1 MNKYF
6 FSFLLVF
13 ALTGCAGM
21 SDYVK
26 NVISDPRN
34 EKLVYKTDEDYS
46 SGQIDL
52 VIPPNL
58 NQPNTASSLS
68 LPEVIDNDSNKLFTI
83 DTKLDGIKLFKQ
95 GQDMFL
101 SVQTEDKILLWER
114 IKSFWYE
121 EGFQIL
127 SEDLTISSMRT
138 NYLENLSE
146 VQLGTIQRY
155 VGRYVPL
162 LVSPETRDSYK
173 TRIVK
178 KENGFDIL
186 ISHYGKEFMSDGD
199 TEFRWQNRPRDKEF
213 QNEMISRM
221 YIYLGGNEAKN
232 SGYIVAK
239 RSGIRNIV
247 SIYTDEKGLQTLF
260 VPDIYERVYPKIIS
274 SLDILGINILSE
286 DASEGLIQVS
296 LGDSVNN
303 TSAQVSKELDKL
315 RSLRDRSIITE
326 SEYLEKSKIIIR
338 KNTKNESPGFFDR
351 FFGKDNTE
359 TFSLRL
365 TQGGENR
372 DSTLIT
378 IEDGVF
384 NQMQSLASDEVLRG
398 LYVKLR

>member
-6 FSFLLVF
+6 FSFLLVLT
-13 ALTGCAGM
+13 LTGCAGM

-52 VIPPNL
+52 IIPPNL
-58 NQPNTASSLS
+58 SQPNTIDALS
-68 LPEVIDNDSNKLFTI
+68 LPEVIDNDSSKLFTI
-83 DTKLDGIKLFKQ
+83 DTKLEGIKLFKQ

-101 SVQTEDKILLWER
+101 SVQTEDKIFLWER
-114 IKSFWYE
+114 IKSFWLE

-146 VQLGTIQRY
+146 VQLGIIQRY

-178 KENGFDIL
+178 KENGFDVV

-199 TEFRWQNRPRDKEF
+199 TEFKWQNRPRDKEF

-221 YIYLGGNEAKN
+221 YIYLGGDEAKN
-232 SGYIVAK
+232 SGYIVA
-239 RSGIRNIV
+239 RTTGIRKTV

-260 VPDIYERVYPKIIS
+260 VPDIYERVFPSVVS
-274 SLDILGINILSE
+274 SLDILGVKIIEKDQS
-286 DASEGLIQVS
+286 SGLIKVS
-296 LGDSVNN
+296 LDDKEKEAKGFLSSLFGSDS
-303 TSAQVSKELDKL
+303 
-315 RSLRDRSIITE
+315 
-326 SEYLEKSKIIIR
+326 SEVMNIKV
-338 KNTKNESPGFFDR
+338 DA
-351 FFGKDNTE
+351 
-359 TFSLRL
+359 
-365 TQGGENR
+365 GGETGE
-372 DSTLIT
+372 STLIT
-378 IEDGVF
+378 IEDDIF
-384 NQMQSLASDEVLRG
+384 NQIQSLASDEVLRG

>member
-6 FSFLLVF
+6 SCILIFILN
-13 ALTGCAGM
+13 GCAGM
-21 SDYVK
+21 PDYVK
-26 NVISDPRN
+26 DIISDPRN

-46 SGQIDL
+46 SRQIDL

-58 NQPNTASSLS
+58 NQPNTINALS
-68 LPEVIDNDSNKLFTI
+68 LPEIIDNDSNKLFTV
-83 DTKLDGIKLFKQ
+83 DTKLEGIKIYKQ
-95 GQDMFL
+95 GQDTFL
-101 SVQTEDKILLWER
+101 SVKTEDKILLWNR
-114 IKSFWYE
+114 IKSFWLDQ
-121 EGFQIL
+121 GFQIL

-146 VQLGTIQRY
+146 VQLGTIQRV

-173 TRIVK
+173 TRLVK
-178 KENGFDIL
+178 KENGFDIV

-221 YIYLGGNEAKN
+221 YIFLGGNEAKN

-239 RSGIRNIV
+239 ISGARNSV
-247 SIYTDEKGLQTLF
+247 SIYTDEQGLQTLF

-286 DASEGLIQVS
+286 SSSEGLIQVS
-296 LGDSVNN
+296 FGDSVSV
-303 TSAQVSKELDKL
+303 TSPQASKELDKL

-338 KNTKNESPGFFDR
+338 KNTKNESTGFFDR
-351 FFGKDNTE
+351 FFGKDDTE
-359 TFSLRL
+359 TFSLRIA
-365 TQGGENR
+365 QGGENR
-372 DSTLIT
+372 ESTLIT
-378 IEDGVF
+378 IEDNLF
-384 NQMQSLASDEVLRG
+384 TQIQTQASDEVLRG
-398 LYVKLR
+398 LYVNLK

>member
-6 FSFLLVF
+6 FSFLLVLT
-13 ALTGCAGM
+13 LTGCAGM

-52 VIPPNL
+52 IIPPNL
-58 NQPNTASSLS
+58 SQPNTIDALS
-68 LPEVIDNDSNKLFTI
+68 LPEVIDNDSSKLFTI
-83 DTKLDGIKLFKQ
+83 DTKLEGIKLFKQ

-114 IKSFWYE
+114 IKSFWLE

-146 VQLGTIQRY
+146 VQLGIIQRY

-178 KENGFDIL
+178 KENGFDVV

-199 TEFRWQNRPRDKEF
+199 TEFKWQNRPRDKEF

-221 YIYLGGNEAKN
+221 YIYLGGDEAKN
-232 SGYIVAK
+232 SGYIVA
-239 RSGIRNIV
+239 RTTGIRKTV

-260 VPDIYERVYPKIIS
+260 VPDIYERVYPSVVS
-274 SLDILGINILSE
+274 SLDILGVKIIEKDQS
-286 DASEGLIQVS
+286 SGLIKVS
-296 LGDSVNN
+296 LDDKEKESKGFLSNLFGSDS
-303 TSAQVSKELDKL
+303 
-315 RSLRDRSIITE
+315 
-326 SEYLEKSKIIIR
+326 SEVMNIKV
-338 KNTKNESPGFFDR
+338 DA
-351 FFGKDNTE
+351 
-359 TFSLRL
+359 
-365 TQGGENR
+365 GGETGE
-372 DSTLIT
+372 STLIT
-378 IEDGVF
+378 IEDDVF
-384 NQMQSLASDEVLRG
+384 NQIQSLASDEVLRG

>member
-6 FSFLLVF
+6 FSFLLVLT
-13 ALTGCAGM
+13 LTGCAGM

-52 VIPPNL
+52 IIPPNL
-58 NQPNTASSLS
+58 SQPNTIDALS
-68 LPEVIDNDSNKLFTI
+68 LPEVIDNDSSKLFTI
-83 DTKLDGIKLFKQ
+83 DTKLEGIKLFKQ

-114 IKSFWYE
+114 IKSFWLE

-146 VQLGTIQRY
+146 VQLGIIQRY

-178 KENGFDIL
+178 KENGFDVL

-221 YIYLGGNEAKN
+221 YIYLGGEEAKN
-232 SGYIVAK
+232 SGYIVA
-239 RSGIRNIV
+239 RTTGIRKTV

-260 VPDIYERVYPKIIS
+260 VPDIYERVFPSVVS
-274 SLDILGINILSE
+274 SLDILGVKIIEKDQS
-286 DASEGLIQVS
+286 SGLIKVS
-296 LGDSVNN
+296 LDDKEKEAKGFLSSLFGSDS
-303 TSAQVSKELDKL
+303 
-315 RSLRDRSIITE
+315 
-326 SEYLEKSKIIIR
+326 SEVMNIKV
-338 KNTKNESPGFFDR
+338 DA
-351 FFGKDNTE
+351 
-359 TFSLRL
+359 
-365 TQGGENR
+365 GGETGE
-372 DSTLIT
+372 STLIT
-378 IEDGVF
+378 IEDDVF
-384 NQMQSLASDEVLRG
+384 NQIQSLASDEVLRG

>member
-6 FSFLLVF
+6 FSFLLVLT
-13 ALTGCAGM
+13 LTGCAGM

-52 VIPPNL
+52 IIPPNL
-58 NQPNTASSLS
+58 SQPNTIDALS
-68 LPEVIDNDSNKLFTI
+68 LPEVIDNDSSKLFTI
-83 DTKLDGIKLFKQ
+83 DTKLEGIKLFKQ

-114 IKSFWYE
+114 VKSFWLE

-146 VQLGTIQRY
+146 VQLGIIQRY

-178 KENGFDIL
+178 KENGFDVV

-199 TEFRWQNRPRDKEF
+199 TEFKWQNRPRDKEF

-221 YIYLGGNEAKN
+221 YIYLGGDEAKN
-232 SGYIVAK
+232 SGYIVA
-239 RSGIRNIV
+239 RTTGIRKTV

-260 VPDIYERVYPKIIS
+260 VPDIYERVFPSVVS
-274 SLDILGINILSE
+274 SLDILGVKIIEKDQTS
-286 DASEGLIQVS
+286 GLIKVS
-296 LGDSVNN
+296 LDDKEKEAKGFLSSLFGSDS
-303 TSAQVSKELDKL
+303 
-315 RSLRDRSIITE
+315 
-326 SEYLEKSKIIIR
+326 SEVMNIKV
-338 KNTKNESPGFFDR
+338 DA
-351 FFGKDNTE
+351 
-359 TFSLRL
+359 
-365 TQGGENR
+365 GGETGE
-372 DSTLIT
+372 STLIT
-378 IEDGVF
+378 IEDDVF
-384 NQMQSLASDEVLRG
+384 NQIQSLASDEVLRG

>member
-1 MNKYF
+1 MNRYF
-6 FSFLLVF
+6 LSFLLVF
-13 ALTGCAGM
+13 MLTGCAGM

-58 NQPNTASSLS
+58 SQPNTTSSLS

-83 DTKLDGIKLFKQ
+83 DTKLEGIKLFKQ

-114 IKSFWYE
+114 IKSFWLE

-146 VQLGTIQRY
+146 VQLGVIQRY

-178 KENGFDIL
+178 KENGFDVL

-221 YIYLGGNEAKN
+221 YIYLGGDEAKN
-232 SGYIVAK
+232 SGYIVA
-239 RSGIRNIV
+239 RTTGIRKTV
-247 SIYTDEKGLQTLF
+247 SIYTDDQGLQTLF
-260 VPDIYERVYPKIIS
+260 VPDIYERVYPSVVS
-274 SLDILGINILSE
+274 SLDILGVKIIEKDQS
-286 DASEGLIQVS
+286 SGLIKIS
-296 LGDSVNN
+296 LDDREKESKGFLSSLFGSDS
-303 TSAQVSKELDKL
+303 
-315 RSLRDRSIITE
+315 
-326 SEYLEKSKIIIR
+326 SEVMNIKV
-338 KNTKNESPGFFDR
+338 DA
-351 FFGKDNTE
+351 
-359 TFSLRL
+359 
-365 TQGGENR
+365 GGETGE
-372 DSTLIT
+372 STLIT
-378 IEDGVF
+378 IEDDVF
-384 NQMQSLASDEVLRG
+384 NQIQNLASDEVLRG

>member
-6 FSFLLVF
+6 SCILIFILN
-13 ALTGCAGM
+13 GCAGM

-26 NVISDPRN
+26 DIISDPRN

-46 SGQIDL
+46 SRQIDL

-58 NQPNTASSLS
+58 NQPNTINALS
-68 LPEVIDNDSNKLFTI
+68 LPEIIDNDSNKLFTV
-83 DTKLDGIKLFKQ
+83 DTKLEGIKIYKQ
-95 GQDMFL
+95 GQDTFL
-101 SVQTEDKILLWER
+101 SVKTEDKILLWNR
-114 IKSFWYE
+114 IKSFWLDQ
-121 EGFQIL
+121 GFQIL

-146 VQLGTIQRY
+146 VQLGTIQRV

-173 TRIVK
+173 TRLVK
-178 KENGFDIL
+178 KENGFDIV

-221 YIYLGGNEAKN
+221 YIFLGGNEAKN

-239 RSGIRNIV
+239 ISGARNSV
-247 SIYTDEKGLQTLF
+247 SIYTDEQGLQTLF

-286 DASEGLIQVS
+286 SSSEGLIQVS
-296 LGDSVNN
+296 FGDSVSA
-303 TSAQVSKELDKL
+303 TSPQASKELDKL

-338 KNTKNESPGFFDR
+338 KNTKNESTGFFDK
-351 FFGKDNTE
+351 FFGKDDTE
-359 TFSLRL
+359 TFSLRIA
-365 TQGGENR
+365 QGGENR
-372 DSTLIT
+372 ESTLIT
-378 IEDGVF
+378 IEDNLF
-384 NQMQSLASDEVLRG
+384 TQIQTLASDEVLRG
-398 LYVKLR
+398 LYVNLK

>member
-6 FSFLLVF
+6 FSFLLVLT
-13 ALTGCAGM
+13 LTGCAGM

-52 VIPPNL
+52 IIPPNL
-58 NQPNTASSLS
+58 SQPNTTSSLS
-68 LPEVIDNDSNKLFTI
+68 LPEVIDNESSKLFTI
-83 DTKLDGIKLFKQ
+83 DTKLEGIKLFKQ

-101 SVQTEDKILLWER
+101 SVQTEDKILLWEK
-114 IKSFWYE
+114 IKSFWLE

-146 VQLGTIQRY
+146 VQLGVIQRY

-178 KENGFDIL
+178 KENGFDVL

-221 YIYLGGNEAKN
+221 YIYLGGEEAKN
-232 SGYIVAK
+232 SGYIVA
-239 RSGIRNIV
+239 RTTGIRKTV

-260 VPDIYERVYPKIIS
+260 VPDIYERVFPSGVS
-274 SLDILGINILSE
+274 SLDILGVKIIEKDQS
-286 DASEGLIQVS
+286 SGLIKVS
-296 LGDSVNN
+296 LDDKEKEAKGFLSSLFGSDS
-303 TSAQVSKELDKL
+303 
-315 RSLRDRSIITE
+315 
-326 SEYLEKSKIIIR
+326 SEVMNIKV
-338 KNTKNESPGFFDR
+338 DA
-351 FFGKDNTE
+351 
-359 TFSLRL
+359 
-365 TQGGENR
+365 GGETGE
-372 DSTLIT
+372 STLIT
-378 IEDGVF
+378 IEDDVF
-384 NQMQSLASDEVLRG
+384 NQIQNLASDEVLRG

>member
-6 FSFLLVF
+6 FSFLLVLT
-13 ALTGCAGM
+13 LTGCAGM

-52 VIPPNL
+52 IIPPNL
-58 NQPNTASSLS
+58 SQPNTIDALS
-68 LPEVIDNDSNKLFTI
+68 LPEVIDNDSSKLFTI
-83 DTKLDGIKLFKQ
+83 DTKLEGIKLFKQ

-114 IKSFWYE
+114 IKSFWLE

-146 VQLGTIQRY
+146 VQLGIIQRY

-178 KENGFDIL
+178 KENGFDVV

-199 TEFRWQNRPRDKEF
+199 TEFKWQNRPRDKEF

-221 YIYLGGNEAKN
+221 YIYLGGDEAKN
-232 SGYIVAK
+232 SGYIVA
-239 RSGIRNIV
+239 RTTGIRKTV

-260 VPDIYERVYPKIIS
+260 VPDIYERVYPSVVS
-274 SLDILGINILSE
+274 SLDILGVKIIEKDQS
-286 DASEGLIQVS
+286 SGLIKVS
-296 LGDSVNN
+296 LDDKEKEAKGFLSSLFGSDS
-303 TSAQVSKELDKL
+303 
-315 RSLRDRSIITE
+315 
-326 SEYLEKSKIIIR
+326 SEVMNIKV
-338 KNTKNESPGFFDR
+338 DA
-351 FFGKDNTE
+351 
-359 TFSLRL
+359 
-365 TQGGENR
+365 GGETGE
-372 DSTLIT
+372 STLIT
-378 IEDGVF
+378 IEDDVF
-384 NQMQSLASDEVLRG
+384 NQIQNLASDEVLRG

>member
-6 FSFLLVF
+6 FSFLLVLT
-13 ALTGCAGM
+13 LTGCAGM

-52 VIPPNL
+52 IIPPNL
-58 NQPNTASSLS
+58 SQPNTIDALS
-68 LPEVIDNDSNKLFTI
+68 LPEVIDNDSSKLFTI
-83 DTKLDGIKLFKQ
+83 DTKLEGIKLFKQ

-114 IKSFWYE
+114 IKSFWLE

-146 VQLGTIQRY
+146 VQLGIIQRY

-178 KENGFDIL
+178 KENGFDVL

-221 YIYLGGNEAKN
+221 YIYLGGEEAKN
-232 SGYIVAK
+232 SGYIVA
-239 RSGIRNIV
+239 RTTGIRKTV

-260 VPDIYERVYPKIIS
+260 VPDIYERVYPSVVS
-274 SLDILGINILSE
+274 SLDILGVKIIEKDQS
-286 DASEGLIQVS
+286 SGLIKVS
-296 LGDSVNN
+296 LDDREKESKGFLSNLFGSDS
-303 TSAQVSKELDKL
+303 
-315 RSLRDRSIITE
+315 
-326 SEYLEKSKIIIR
+326 SEVMNIKV
-338 KNTKNESPGFFDR
+338 DA
-351 FFGKDNTE
+351 
-359 TFSLRL
+359 
-365 TQGGENR
+365 GGETGE
-372 DSTLIT
+372 STLIT
-378 IEDGVF
+378 IEDDVF
-384 NQMQSLASDEVLRG
+384 NQIQSLASDEVLRG

>member
-6 FSFLLVF
+6 FSFLLVLT
-13 ALTGCAGM
+13 LTGCAGM

-58 NQPNTASSLS
+58 TQPNTIDALS
-68 LPEVIDNDSNKLFTI
+68 LPEVIDNDSSKLFTI
-83 DTKLDGIKLFKQ
+83 DTKLEGIKLFKQ

-114 IKSFWYE
+114 VKSFWLE

-146 VQLGTIQRY
+146 VQLGIIQRY

-178 KENGFDIL
+178 KENGFDVL

-221 YIYLGGNEAKN
+221 YIYLGGEEAKN
-232 SGYIVAK
+232 SGYIVA
-239 RSGIRNIV
+239 RTTGIRKTV

-260 VPDIYERVYPKIIS
+260 VPDIYERVFPSVVS
-274 SLDILGINILSE
+274 SLDILGVKIIEKDQTS
-286 DASEGLIQVS
+286 GLIKVS
-296 LGDSVNN
+296 LDDKEKEAKGFLSSLFGSDS
-303 TSAQVSKELDKL
+303 
-315 RSLRDRSIITE
+315 
-326 SEYLEKSKIIIR
+326 SEVMNIKV
-338 KNTKNESPGFFDR
+338 DA
-351 FFGKDNTE
+351 
-359 TFSLRL
+359 
-365 TQGGENR
+365 GGETGE
-372 DSTLIT
+372 STLIT
-378 IEDGVF
+378 IEDDVF
-384 NQMQSLASDEVLRG
+384 NQIQNLASDEVLRG

>member
-6 FSFLLVF
+6 FSFLLVLT
-13 ALTGCAGM
+13 LTGCAGM

-52 VIPPNL
+52 IIPPNL
-58 NQPNTASSLS
+58 SQPNTTSSLS
-68 LPEVIDNDSNKLFTI
+68 LPEVIDNDSSKLFTI
-83 DTKLDGIKLFKQ
+83 DTKLEGIKLFKQ

-101 SVQTEDKILLWER
+101 SVQTEDKILLWEK
-114 IKSFWYE
+114 IKSFWLE

-146 VQLGTIQRY
+146 VQLGVIQRY

-178 KENGFDIL
+178 KENGFDVL

-221 YIYLGGNEAKN
+221 YIYLGGEEAKN
-232 SGYIVAK
+232 SGYIVA
-239 RSGIRNIV
+239 RTTGIRKTV

-260 VPDIYERVYPKIIS
+260 VPDIYERVYPSVVS
-274 SLDILGINILSE
+274 SLDILGVKIIEKDQSSGLIKVSLDDKEKESKGFLSNLFGSDSSEVMNIKV
-286 DASEGLIQVS
+286 DASG
-296 LGDSVNN
+296 
-303 TSAQVSKELDKL
+303 
-315 RSLRDRSIITE
+315 
-326 SEYLEKSKIIIR
+326 
-338 KNTKNESPGFFDR
+338 
-351 FFGKDNTE
+351 E
-359 TFSLRL
+359 T
-365 TQGGENR
+365 GE
-372 DSTLIT
+372 STLIT
-378 IEDGVF
+378 IEDDVF
-384 NQMQSLASDEVLRG
+384 NQIQNLASDEVLRG

>member
-13 ALTGCAGM
+13 ALTGCASM
-21 SDYVK
+21 PNYVK
-26 NVISDPRN
+26 NILSDPRN
-34 EKLVYKTDEDYS
+34 EELVYKTDKDYS
-46 SGQIDL
+46 SNQIDL
-52 VIPPNL
+52 LIPPNL
-58 NQPNTASSLS
+58 NQPSSIRALS
-68 LPEVIDNDSNKLFTI
+68 LPEVVENDSTKLFTI
-83 DTKLDGIKLFKQ
+83 DTKLEGIKLYKQ

-101 SVQTEDKILLWER
+101 SVRSEDKILLWNR
-114 IKSFWYE
+114 IKSFWLE

-178 KENGFDIL
+178 KENGFDVL

-221 YIYLGGNEAKN
+221 YIYLGGDEAKN
-232 SGYIVAK
+232 SGYIVA
-239 RSGIRNIV
+239 RTTGIRKTV
-247 SIYTDEKGLQTLF
+247 SIYTDEKGLQTLYI
-260 VPDIYERVYPKIIS
+260 PDIYERVYPSVVS
-274 SLDILGINILSE
+274 SLDILGVKILDKDQS
-286 DASEGLIQVS
+286 SGLIKIS
-296 LGDSVNN
+296 LDDREQEPKGFISGLFSSDSPEVMNIKVD
-303 TSAQVSKELDKL
+303 T
-315 RSLRDRSIITE
+315 
-326 SEYLEKSKIIIR
+326 
-338 KNTKNESPGFFDR
+338 
-351 FFGKDNTE
+351 
-359 TFSLRL
+359 
-365 TQGGENR
+365 GGEKGE
-372 DSTLIT
+372 STLIT
-378 IEDGVF
+378 IEDNFF
-384 NQMQSLASDEVLRG
+384 NQIQSLASDEVLRG

>member
-6 FSFLLVF
+6 FSFLLVLT
-13 ALTGCAGM
+13 LTGCAGM

-52 VIPPNL
+52 IIPPNL
-58 NQPNTASSLS
+58 SQPNTIDALS
-68 LPEVIDNDSNKLFTI
+68 LPEVIDNDSSKLFTI
-83 DTKLDGIKLFKQ
+83 DTKLEGIKLFKQ

-101 SVQTEDKILLWER
+101 SVQTEDKIFLWER
-114 IKSFWYE
+114 IKSFWLE

-146 VQLGTIQRY
+146 VQLGIIQRY

-178 KENGFDIL
+178 KENGFDVV

-199 TEFRWQNRPRDKEF
+199 TEFKWQNRPRDKEF

-221 YIYLGGNEAKN
+221 YIYLGGDEAKN
-232 SGYIVAK
+232 SGYIVA
-239 RSGIRNIV
+239 RTTGIRKTV

-260 VPDIYERVYPKIIS
+260 VPDIYERVYPSVVS
-274 SLDILGINILSE
+274 SLDILGVKIIEKDQTS
-286 DASEGLIQVS
+286 GLIKVS
-296 LGDSVNN
+296 LDDKEKEAKGFLSSLFGSDS
-303 TSAQVSKELDKL
+303 
-315 RSLRDRSIITE
+315 
-326 SEYLEKSKIIIR
+326 SEVMNIKV
-338 KNTKNESPGFFDR
+338 DA
-351 FFGKDNTE
+351 
-359 TFSLRL
+359 
-365 TQGGENR
+365 GGETGE
-372 DSTLIT
+372 STLIT
-378 IEDGVF
+378 IEDDVF
-384 NQMQSLASDEVLRG
+384 NQIQSLASDEVLRG